1 MKKKLFLTLTIVA
14 LLCAAVIFT
23 ACGEK
28 NDAKYGE
35 YKNIAFATVGIEN
48 QNVQYSNVTEENG
61 SFTVKIVID
70 GITYDVTIGADKTV
84 KSVKI
89 NDHNVSK
96 DELPEAPFEN
106 ETTYIGKEA
115 AKNIAFAD
123 AGVTAN
129 QVTSLKVEF
138 DFDDGKYL
146 YEVEF
151 KSGLSKY
158 EYDIEATTGE
168 IHKKEVNDNT
178 VIEKAPDGVNF
189 IGIEEAK
196 RIVLENANVTLDEVT
211 IKKAKLDFEKG
222 AYVYEIEF
230 KKGTDSYEYEINA
243 VTGAVINVEV
253 EKDDDDDDIPVGQY
267 ISAEEAKRIA
277 TAHAGVT
284 DAVFEKAELEVEH
297 GVVIYEVEFT
307 SGGYEY
313 EYEINAT
320 TGKIIKQEKELA
332 D

>member
-23 ACGEK
+23 ACGDK

-89 NDHNVSK
+89 NDHKVSK
-96 DELPEAPFEN
+96 DELPEAPFGN

-129 QVTSLKVEF
+129 QVTALDVEF

-151 KSGLSKY
+151 K
-158 EYDIEATTGE
+158 
-168 IHKKEVNDNT
+168 
-178 VIEKAPDGVNF
+178 
-189 IGIEEAK
+189 
-196 RIVLENANVTLDEVT
+196 
-211 IKKAKLDFEKG
+211 
-222 AYVYEIEF
+222 
-230 KKGTDSYEYEINA
+230 
-243 VTGAVINVEV
+243 
-253 EKDDDDDDIPVGQY
+253 
-267 ISAEEAKRIA
+267 
-277 TAHAGVT
+277 
-284 DAVFEKAELEVEH
+284 VFFL
-297 GVVIYEVEFT
+297 
-307 SGGYEY
+307 
-313 EYEINAT
+313 
-320 TGKIIKQEKELA
+320 L
-332 D
+332 

>member
-23 ACGEK
+23 ACGDK

-89 NDHNVSK
+89 NDHKVSK
-96 DELPEAPFEN
+96 DELPEAPFGN

-129 QVTSLKVEF
+129 QVTALDVEF

-168 IHKKEVNDNT
+168 IYKKEVNDQT
-178 VIEKAPDGVNF
+178 VIEKEPDGVNF
-189 IGIEEAK
+189 IGVEEAK

-211 IKKAKLDFEKG
+211 ITKAKLDFEKG

-230 KKGTDSYEYEINA
+230 KKGTTEYEYEINA
-243 VTGAVINVEV
+243 VTGAVINVEI
-253 EKDDDDDDIPVGQY
+253 ERNEDDDDIPVGQY
-267 ISAEEAKRIA
+267 ISVEEAKRIA

>member
-129 QVTSLKVEF
+129 QVTSKWNLTSTTANISMK
-138 DFDDGKYL
+138 
-146 YEVEF
+146 
-151 KSGLSKY
+151 LSSSPVFRNTN
-158 EYDIEATTGE
+158 TTSKQLRAKFTR
-168 IHKKEVNDNT
+168 KK
-178 VIEKAPDGVNF
+178 
-189 IGIEEAK
+189 
-196 RIVLENANVTLDEVT
+196 
-211 IKKAKLDFEKG
+211 
-222 AYVYEIEF
+222 
-230 KKGTDSYEYEINA
+230 
-243 VTGAVINVEV
+243 
-253 EKDDDDDDIPVGQY
+253 
-267 ISAEEAKRIA
+267 
-277 TAHAGVT
+277 
-284 DAVFEKAELEVEH
+284 
-297 GVVIYEVEFT
+297 
-307 SGGYEY
+307 
-313 EYEINAT
+313 
-320 TGKIIKQEKELA
+320 
-332 D
+332 